1 MVEDELTEV
10 CEMCGCAIT
19 IDDADRCADC
29 ARPLRDYDKAAA
41 LVGLDGWL
49 PKAEDS
55 TID

>member
-1 MVEDELTEV
+1 MIEDELTEV
-10 CEMCGCAIT
+10 CEVCGAAIT

-49 PKAEDS
+49 PAREDPM
-55 TID
+55 ID